1 MFFLCKINIL
11 FGKTL
16 YFFLNYAYN
25 QCVGKEWFDD
35 KNKFLQQITELTLKG
50 KLELNIKTNKKFRQE
65 DSIIKYE
72 EKSYKLIG
80 LQFYNENIERKE
92 GKMEREIEKYF
103 LNND

>member
-1 MFFLCKINIL
+1 M
-11 FGKTL
+11 
-16 YFFLNYAYN
+16 
-25 QCVGKEWFDD
+25 
-35 KNKFLQQITELTLKG
+35 
-50 KLELNIKTNKKFRQE
+50 ELNIKTNKKFRQE

-103 LNND
+103 LNNN